1 MKTKRK
7 RLADRIIEYLVNN
20 REDGKKRITEEMI
33 SRYFRVSRTP
43 VREVLKYLEQE
54 GVIQTKRG
62 RGITFKKFSEEEI
75 REIYDVR
82 AVLEEFAIGQAV
94 KNITQDDLK
103 RLRSYVR
110 MYNKAREKKDRTKGE
125 EADRLF
131 HNALIEISGNKYLSS
146 LIKRIRLFSTVF
158 KKVGIDRK
166 AGRYNRKVDI
176 NPYSHTKII
185 KALATGNPEIAAETI
200 RNHILW
206 ARDYAIK
213 SIRRKEVMKRR
224 K

>member
-54 GVIQTKRG
+54 GLIQTRRG
-62 RGITFKKFSEEEI
+62 RGITFKEFSEEEI

-82 AVLEEFAIGQAV
+82 AVLEEFAIVQAV

-125 EADRLF
+125 EADHLF
-131 HNALIEISGNKYLSS
+131 HNALIEISGNRYLSS

-158 KKVGIDRK
+158 KVGIDREVS
-166 AGRYNRKVDI
+166 RYKSKVDI
-176 NPYSHTKII
+176 NPYSHTKIV
-185 KALATGNPEIAAETI
+185 KALATGNSEVAAEMI

-224 K
+224 E

>member
-54 GVIQTKRG
+54 GLIRTRRG
-62 RGITFKKFSEEEI
+62 RGITFKEFSEEEI
-75 REIYDVR
+75 KEIYDLR
-82 AVLEEFAIGQAV
+82 TVLEEFAIGEAV

-110 MYNKAREKKDRTKGE
+110 MYNKAREKKDRIRGE
-125 EADRLF
+125 EADHLF
-131 HNALIEISGNKYLSS
+131 HNAIIEISGNRYLSL

-158 KKVGIDRK
+158 KVGIDREG
-166 AGRYNRKVDI
+166 GRYNRKVDI

-185 KALATGNPEIAAETI
+185 KALATGNPEIAAEMI

-206 ARDYAIK
+206 A
-213 SIRRKEVMKRR
+213 KEYTLKHIKRR
-224 K
+224 

>member
-54 GVIQTKRG
+54 GLIQTRRG
-62 RGITFKKFSEEEI
+62 RGITFKEFSEEEI

-82 AVLEEFAIGQAV
+82 AVLEEFAIVQAV

-125 EADRLF
+125 EADHLF
-131 HNALIEISGNKYLSS
+131 HNALIEISGNRYLSS

-158 KKVGIDRK
+158 KVGIDRD
-166 AGRYNRKVDI
+166 AGRYKRKVDI
-176 NPYSHTKII
+176 NPYSHTKIV
-185 KALATGNPEIAAETI
+185 KALATGNSEVAAEMI

-224 K
+224 E